1 MPSAQAKSEFFK
13 MISANIR
20 RELDPD
26 DFELGVPVARPI
38 GLNTEISIVP
48 YHSSHWYTNRVMRYN
63 RADLAG
69 PYMVIV
75 QRNAANTLYDL
86 LDQINFDPIF
96 QINQRPHP
104 EKDLVSVAGV
114 ITQDDV
120 YNVELPA
127 QAGRA
132 YITVP
137 MVAKPESLFLLGS
150 LHVRILKD
158 N

>member
-26 DFELGVPVARPI
+26 DFELGTPVARPV

-86 LDQINFDPIF
+86 LDQINVDPIF

-104 EKDLVSVAGV
+104 
-114 ITQDDV
+114 
-120 YNVELPA
+120 
-127 QAGRA
+127 
-132 YITVP
+132 
-137 MVAKPESLFLLGS
+137 
-150 LHVRILKD
+150 
-158 N
+158 